1 MSDNTRGVCMFAY
14 NNEQIDYIKLAI
26 LAASHVKLNLGLPV
40 CLITD
45 EGTWE
50 WANESQ
56 KTSLLKTC
64 FDKVVITN
72 DERVENIRGH
82 FDSPWTEFRA
92 QFTNNNKHKIY
103 EYSPYEQTLL
113 IDTDYIIK
121 NDFLLHVFDTDFPV
135 AMFDRAISLRNDK
148 PHPRETWLY
157 DAGVTMWWSTVV
169 YFDRSEKSKLFFDTW
184 AHVADNYDYYQF
196 LYNFPGKL
204 FRTDYCVSAA
214 THILNG
220 MMPGNTV
227 YNFADHPM
235 IYMSQKDDLLEI
247 KNNNDWIF
255 LANDTRENWKDI
267 LVKHGNLDIHMMN
280 KRALDR
286 HYDVILESIY
296 E

>member
-1 MSDNTRGVCMFAY
+1 MTDYKRGVCMFAY
-14 NNEQIDYIKLAI
+14 NNEQIDYVRMATI
-26 LAASHVKLNLGLPV
+26 AASFVKLNLELPV

-45 EGTWE
+45 EGS
-50 WANESQ
+50 WAWAEQSQ
-56 KTSLLKTC
+56 DAHLLKAC
-64 FDKVVITN
+64 FDDIVITN
-72 DERVENIRGH
+72 DERVENLRGH

-92 QFTNNNKHKIY
+92 QFTNNNKHKVW

-121 NDFLLHVFDTDFPV
+121 NDFLNHVFETECPV
-135 AMFDRAISLRNDK
+135 AMYDRAISIRNDN
-148 PHPRETWLY
+148 PHPREVWLY
-157 DAGVTMWWSTVV
+157 DAGVRMWWSTVV
-169 YFDRSEKSKLFFDTW
+169 YFDRSETSKLFFESW

-204 FRTDYCVSAA
+204 FRTDYCVSVA

-227 YNFADHPM
+227 YNFGDQPM
-235 IYMSQKDDLLEI
+235 IYMSQKDDIVEI

-255 LANDTRENWKDI
+255 LAHDVREPWKNI
-267 LVKHGNLDIHMMN
+267 LVKHNNLDIHVMN

-286 HYDVILESIY
+286 HTVTLLESIY